1 MSGQVPTIALAFNDV
16 SLTRAK
22 HNNIHVHQSIV
33 HINIMIIVVMMI
45 GVECSAQNSF

>member
-22 HNNIHVHQSIV
+22 HNNIHNNIHVHQSSVYSTLIFN
-33 HINIMIIVVMMI
+33 IN
-45 GVECSAQNSF
+45 SL

>member
-33 HINIMIIVVMMI
+33 TKHTYTHEVY
-45 GVECSAQNSF
+45 SY